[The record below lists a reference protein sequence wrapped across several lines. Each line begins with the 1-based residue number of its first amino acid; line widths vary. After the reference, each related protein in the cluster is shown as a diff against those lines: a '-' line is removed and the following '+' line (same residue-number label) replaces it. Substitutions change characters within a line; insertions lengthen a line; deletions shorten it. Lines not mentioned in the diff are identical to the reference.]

1 MRGSLSVMHSSSE
14 PAAHANSGEQL
25 RAEEGELDRGFG
37 CGKWGRRMHRGGLFI
52 GSEEVG
58 TGRSRVLN
66 VASNGGLIL
75 EKLMHSFAVLI
86 P

>member
-1 MRGSLSVMHSSSE
+1 
-14 PAAHANSGEQL
+14 
-25 RAEEGELDRGFG
+25 
-37 CGKWGRRMHRGGLFI
+37 MHRGGLFI
-52 GSEEVG
+52 GSEEVR